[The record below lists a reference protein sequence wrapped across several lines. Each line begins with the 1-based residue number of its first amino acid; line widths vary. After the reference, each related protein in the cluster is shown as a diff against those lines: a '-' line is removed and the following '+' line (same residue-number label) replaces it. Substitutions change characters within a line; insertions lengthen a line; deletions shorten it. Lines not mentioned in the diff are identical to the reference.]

1 MSVGCA
7 SQPHWFAKSTATP
20 DTGGERISRMLNAAQ
35 QCEQDGKR
43 ELARKMY
50 EHVLV
55 QQPDNPVA
63 RARLEELTKQSSS
76 YNGSYY
82 AQSVPRRSPTAD
94 ERLAQMQARMR
105 QFPQHPGAEAA
116 TLAESKPAAT
126 PAAATDTADH
136 SATSSEKKLSV
147 NHPLVAEN
155 FPTPAA
161 VFPHSINESSNREA
175 TPIAVEPVIDSSTP
189 AWARTATVA
198 EPAEKKSGLLPEVHP
213 AYKEEATGPSPLFV
227 EHAFLKDKAIDSRE
241 SLAVVSEPQ
250 RAEIPPVITPEVA
263 STDAAVKV
271 DPATTAITPAD
282 GWTPSSANSRL
293 TQVAET
299 GAESAVEIKAESETV
314 SLAELCSRLPEDFSE
329 VSKMLLDE
337 SPDIR
342 IAGLNELAD
351 VGAYAAPV
359 TPVVLAMLEDQDA
372 RTCVHA
378 AATLHAISGDIQT
391 SVATLTAHLSSQD
404 IAVVRL
410 ATYLLG
416 QLGPEASAAREPLA
430 KLRDGGETLTR
441 LFAAEALLQIAPDD
455 TGSMTTLRDA
465 SRHADSQVRWFAA
478 VSLGTVPKSQV
489 ADAVECLTCSLKD
502 TDAEVR
508 AAAALSLGGF
518 GEHGRSAVA
527 ALEFAAETDLP
538 EVREAA
544 TLALNCLNIE

>member
-1 MSVGCA
+1 
-7 SQPHWFAKSTATP
+7 
-20 DTGGERISRMLNAAQ
+20 
-35 QCEQDGKR
+35 
-43 ELARKMY
+43 
-50 EHVLV
+50 
-55 QQPDNPVA
+55 
-63 RARLEELTKQSSS
+63 
-76 YNGSYY
+76 
-82 AQSVPRRSPTAD
+82 
-94 ERLAQMQARMR
+94 
-105 QFPQHPGAEAA
+105 
-116 TLAESKPAAT
+116 
-126 PAAATDTADH
+126 
-136 SATSSEKKLSV
+136 
-147 NHPLVAEN
+147 
-155 FPTPAA
+155 
-161 VFPHSINESSNREA
+161 
-175 TPIAVEPVIDSSTP
+175 
-189 AWARTATVA
+189 
-198 EPAEKKSGLLPEVHP
+198 
-213 AYKEEATGPSPLFV
+213 
-227 EHAFLKDKAIDSRE
+227 
-241 SLAVVSEPQ
+241 
-250 RAEIPPVITPEVA
+250 
-263 STDAAVKV
+263 
-271 DPATTAITPAD
+271 
-282 GWTPSSANSRL
+282 
-293 TQVAET
+293 
-299 GAESAVEIKAESETV
+299 
-314 SLAELCSRLPEDFSE
+314 
-329 VSKMLLDE
+329 MLLDE

-478 VSLGTVPKSQV
+478 VSLGTVPESQV
-489 ADAVECLTCSLKD
+489 AAAVECLTGSLKD